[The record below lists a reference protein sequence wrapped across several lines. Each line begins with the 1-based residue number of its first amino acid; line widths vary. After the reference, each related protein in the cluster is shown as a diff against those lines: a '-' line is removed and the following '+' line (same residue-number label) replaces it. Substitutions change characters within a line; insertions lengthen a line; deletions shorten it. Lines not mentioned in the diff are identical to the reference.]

1 MKQMISSTASDAT
14 HRVVTHEE
22 WIEASRSLLKREK
35 ELTRARDEVGRLR
48 RELPWV
54 RVERSYVFD
63 GPDGQRG
70 LGELFGGKSQ
80 LLVYHFMFAP
90 GWTEGCSGCSF
101 VCDHVDAARQH
112 FEHNDLAFAAISRAP
127 VADFTPFKER
137 MGWSFPWLSSNGND
151 FSYDMGASFRPE
163 DLERGPVPYNFVEQ
177 KLRSEDQ
184 PGLTVFTKNDEGHIY
199 RTYSSYERGLEPLIG
214 AYSFLDLAPK
224 GRQEQSAMDWMKLH
238 DRYGVQ

>member
-1 MKQMISSTASDAT
+1 
-14 HRVVTHEE
+14 
-22 WIEASRSLLKREK
+22 
-35 ELTRARDEVGRLR
+35 
-48 RELPWV
+48 
-54 RVERSYVFD
+54 
-63 GPDGQRG
+63 
-70 LGELFGGKSQ
+70 
-80 LLVYHFMFAP
+80 MFAP

-163 DLERGPVPYNFVEQ
+163 DLERGPVLYNFVEQ